1 MTASTDGGR
10 RRRRPT
16 RSADVVGRR
25 ITRRRRIP
33 VAPGLD
39 LTPMVDVV
47 FLLIIFFMVST
58 TFITLES
65 GLPVD
70 LPQAQSAQAQPSDL
84 PTVTVT
90 RESRVFLA
98 RRRGGA
104 RPTSWSLLQEAMQA
118 SGQTTVVLR
127 ADETV
132 AHGFVVEIMDLI
144 RLAGAQRIAIATGG

>member
-1 MTASTDGGR
+1 VTGR
-10 RRRRPT
+10 RNL
-16 RSADVVGRR
+16 
-25 ITRRRRIP
+25 RRRRIP

-98 RRRGGA
+98 GA
-104 RPTSWSLLQEAMQA
+104 EVEPADLVVLLQEAMQA

-132 AHGFVVEIMDLI
+132 PHGFVVEIMDLI
-144 RLAGAQRIAIATGG
+144 RTAGAQRIAIATGG

>member
-1 MTASTDGGR
+1 MLGR
-10 RRRRPT
+10 RRF
-16 RSADVVGRR
+16 V
-25 ITRRRRIP
+25 RRRVP
-33 VAPGLD
+33 LAPGID

-58 TFITLES
+58 TFITLET

-90 RESRVFLA
+90 RDQRVFLA
-98 RRRGGA
+98 GA
-104 RPTSWSLLQEAMQA
+104 EVSVDDLVVLLQEAMQA

-132 AHGFVVEIMDLI
+132 AHGFVVEVMDLM